1 MRRYTFRNFHAKPQS
16 IKNAKFSVM
25 SENEISKIIVD
36 TCFRIHKKLGPGLFE
51 SVYERI
57 LQIELE
63 KSGLVVERQIVI
75 PVIWDDEEIE
85 QGFKADLIVNKKVIV
100 ELKSIE
106 KLAAVHHKQLLT
118 YLKLTGIKLGLLVN
132 FKENLIKDGITLI
145 VNNL

>member
-1 MRRYTFRNFHAKPQS
+1 MRRYTFRFRAKPQS
-16 IKNAKFSVM
+16 YKNAKFSVM
-25 SENEISKIIVD
+25 TENEISKIIVD
-36 TCFRIHKKLGPGLFE
+36 ACFRIHKKLGPGLFE

-63 KSGLVVERQIVI
+63 KNGLVVERQKVI
-75 PVIWDDEEIE
+75 PVIWDDELIE

-132 FKENLIKDGITLI
+132 FKENLIKDGITRI

>member
-1 MRRYTFRNFHAKPQS
+1 MRRYTFRFRAKPQS
-16 IKNAKFSVM
+16 YKNAKFSVM
-25 SENEISKIIVD
+25 TENEISKIIVD
-36 TCFRIHKKLGPGLFE
+36 ACFRIHKKLGPGLFE

-63 KSGLVVERQIVI
+63 KNGLVVERQKVV
-75 PVIWDDEEIE
+75 PVIWDDELIE

-100 ELKSIE
+100 ELKSVE

-132 FKENLIKDGITLI
+132 FKENLIKDGITRI

>member
-1 MRRYTFRNFHAKPQS
+1 
-16 IKNAKFSVM
+16 M

>member
-1 MRRYTFRNFHAKPQS
+1 
-16 IKNAKFSVM
+16 M
-25 SENEISKIIVD
+25 SENEISKIIGD
-36 TCFRIHKKLGPGLFE
+36 SCFRIHKKLGPGLFE

-85 QGFKADLIVNKKVIV
+85 QGFKDDLIVNKKVIV

>member
-1 MRRYTFRNFHAKPQS
+1 MT
-16 IKNAKFSVM
+16 
-25 SENEISKIIVD
+25 ENEISKIIVD
-36 TCFRIHKKLGPGLFE
+36 ACFRIHKKLGPGLFE

-63 KSGLVVERQIVI
+63 KNGLVVERQKVI

-85 QGFKADLIVNKKVIV
+85 QGFKADLIVNNKVIV

-118 YLKLTGIKLGLLVN
+118 YLKLTDIKLGLLVN
-132 FKENLIKDGITLI
+132 FKENLIKDGITRI

>member
-1 MRRYTFRNFHAKPQS
+1 
-16 IKNAKFSVM
+16 
-25 SENEISKIIVD
+25 
-36 TCFRIHKKLGPGLFE
+36 
-51 SVYERI
+51 
-57 LQIELE
+57 LE

>member
-1 MRRYTFRNFHAKPQS
+1 
-16 IKNAKFSVM
+16 M

-36 TCFRIHKKLGPGLFE
+36 ACFRIHKKLGPGLFE